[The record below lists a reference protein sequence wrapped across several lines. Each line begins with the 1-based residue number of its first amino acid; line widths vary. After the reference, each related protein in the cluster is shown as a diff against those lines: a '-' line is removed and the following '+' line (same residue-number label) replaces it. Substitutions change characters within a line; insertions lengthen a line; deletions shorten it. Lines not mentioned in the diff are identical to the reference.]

1 MNARTGLRTRI
12 TITTVG
18 TVAVMATLAGCGSGE
33 KSSSATTAPVAADAS
48 LAAKVPSTIRSAG
61 KIVVGTDA
69 TYAPSEF
76 LDTDGKT
83 VVGFDVEIFDAAA
96 AKLGLKTEWHPA
108 KFTDIIPGVQSTKYN
123 IGVSSFSATPER
135 MKTLNMVTYFSAG
148 TRWAQRPESAIDP
161 DNACGKKIAV
171 QVGTVSLDD
180 ATARS
185 KKCAASGKP
194 AIAIDQFQAQSD
206 ATAAVVSG
214 KDDAMIADATV
225 TAYAVKQANGKL
237 AFAGQEY
244 DAALYAYV
252 LPKDQ
257 TEFAGA
263 IQAAVQEI
271 IADGTYRKIL
281 TKWGVEAGSITNPAV
296 NPSA

>member
-1 MNARTGLRTRI
+1 MNARARRRTRT
-12 TITTVG
+12 TIAAVG
-18 TVAVMATLAGCGSGE
+18 TIAAVAALAGCGSSG
-33 KSSSATTAPVAADAS
+33 KSSSDMTASITADPA
-48 LAAKVPSTIRSAG
+48 LTAKVPAAIRSAG

-83 VVGFDVEIFDAAA
+83 VIGFDVEIFDAVA
-96 AKLGLKTEWHPA
+96 AKLGLKTEWQPA
-108 KFTDIIPGVQSTKYN
+108 KFTDIIPGLKSTKYN
-123 IGVSSFSATPER
+123 VGVSSFAATQER

-148 TRWAQRPESAIDP
+148 TRWAQRPGGAIVP
-161 DNACGKKIAV
+161 DDTCGKKIAV

-185 KKCAASGKP
+185 KKCTASGKP
-194 AIAIDQFQAQSD
+194 ALAIDQYQAQSD

-225 TAYAVKQANGKL
+225 TAYAVKQAGGKL
-237 AFAGQEY
+237 AFAGEEY
-244 DAALYAYV
+244 DAALYAFV

-263 IQAAVQEI
+263 IQAAVREI

-281 TKWGVEAGSITNPAV
+281 VKWGVEAGSITKPAV
-296 NPSA
+296 NPSS